1 MVADVFLACKLMKVI
16 PDPVVQ
22 FSLMK
27 VLSQKEIQ
35 KYESFTTLDGYH
47 KDLYCYVRKICD
59 FSLGSIY
66 EICYE
71 NSIRVPVLRRE
82 SEDGPP
88 RPEYVYDEIKIAD
101 KIFLVYYTQP
111 PVSNFIGILSGENNA
126 RKIASILSKLVNS
139 DLSKSVRC
147 FSEIKFLIKN
157 NENAIRQIPDFLDVT
172 EVHIE
177 KIPDIYIDTLYM
189 KGTMLDQSEEYQ
201 KFVESL
207 GGELKVLA
215 VKFKDRIYYIYETGK
230 IFTKQ
235 ANLASTERYIDE
247 TSLIYELMKLLH
259 GAKCFT

>member
-1 MVADVFLACKLMKVI
+1 MKVI

-101 KIFLVYYTQP
+101 KIFWFIIHSHQLV
-111 PVSNFIGILSGENNA
+111 
-126 RKIASILSKLVNS
+126 
-139 DLSKSVRC
+139 
-147 FSEIKFLIKN
+147 
-157 NENAIRQIPDFLDVT
+157 
-172 EVHIE
+172 
-177 KIPDIYIDTLYM
+177 
-189 KGTMLDQSEEYQ
+189 
-201 KFVESL
+201 
-207 GGELKVLA
+207 
-215 VKFKDRIYYIYETGK
+215 
-230 IFTKQ
+230 
-235 ANLASTERYIDE
+235 
-247 TSLIYELMKLLH
+247 TS
-259 GAKCFT
+259 